1 MNRRRFTTVGSVL
14 LVVVVVAAGWWR
26 RADLLDQ
33 RDVARMTR
41 RTELQEITQTQRRIR
56 ATVMRASRIETDN
69 SALRAAATELTATA
83 EGIAHQVEGVQRE
96 RDDAALAAYYA
107 GGRVAELRT
116 CLDGIERALNQV
128 SVGDPGAVGSL
139 GLVRSACQAMGA

>member
-1 MNRRRFTTVGSVL
+1 MNRRRVIAIVELTLVLL
-14 LVVVVVAAGWWR
+14 LVVLGWWR

-33 RDVARMTR
+33 RDTAMATR
-41 RTELQEITQTQRRIR
+41 RTEQVAIARTQDRIR
-56 ATVMRASRIETDN
+56 ATVMRASTIETDN

-83 EGIAHQVEGVQRE
+83 EGIAREVERVQRE

-107 GGRVAELRT
+107 GGRVNELRT

-139 GLVRSACQAMGA
+139 GVVRSACRAVGA